1 MSGILHG
8 EVVCESEW
16 QLMDGEGGGPT
27 TTYLPHSGLPHWT
40 VEVSLS
46 INLTLSGL
54 LHGPYN
60 T

>member
-1 MSGILHG
+1 MAADGRGGGGG
-8 EVVCESEW
+8 EEGE
-16 QLMDGEGGGPT
+16 EGGGPT
-27 TTYLPHSGLPHWT
+27 TTYLPHPGLPHWP